1 MSTLDTSAYKG
12 RIRKERAI
20 AKAKAQQIRKPNSVL
35 STVDK
40 TKPINVRKER
50 AKQLGIGAGN
60 WQPSASYSIRIKTE
74 LAV

>member
-1 MSTLDTSAYKG
+1 MSCKIALDGIPSK
-12 RIRKERAI
+12 
-20 AKAKAQQIRKPNSVL
+20 AKAKENLTVRKGNQPGTTL

-40 TKPINVRKER
+40 VVNIQKER
-50 AKQLGIGAGN
+50 AKRLGIGAGN